1 MSRNL
6 PGFLIASSKGE
17 YVAPK
22 AFVSNEEKLAR
33 QARVEEKKN
42 RELLKAKI
50 IVEKEEARQQAA

>member
-1 MSRNL
+1 
-6 PGFLIASSKGE
+6 LIASSKGE

>member
-1 MSRNL
+1 MSRQ
-6 PGFLIASSKGE
+6 
-17 YVAPK
+17 K